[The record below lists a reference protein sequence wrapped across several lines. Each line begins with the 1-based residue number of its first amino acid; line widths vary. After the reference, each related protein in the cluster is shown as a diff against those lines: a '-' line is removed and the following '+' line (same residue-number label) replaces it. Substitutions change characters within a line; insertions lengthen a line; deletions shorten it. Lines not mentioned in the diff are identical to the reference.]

1 MGEWITVADALK
13 AYKITKPTLY
23 KYIGLGKIHTELVR
37 NKLFIDRSWLKEYIS
52 NRKKY
57 WWKPVDNYMKW
68 LFEEKETGT
77 NETVQD
83 KEKTETISD
92 ESNSQNRLATV
103 ALWWLWKM
111 SNDTI
116 EHYRLMIKEKDIS
129 LENKNKTIT
138 ILGSIVWLLIWFIA
152 LLSLFIYLFIPWV
165 LFKR

>member
-1 MGEWITVADALK
+1 
-13 AYKITKPTLY
+13 
-23 KYIGLGKIHTELVR
+23 
-37 NKLFIDRSWLKEYIS
+37 
-52 NRKKY
+52 
-57 WWKPVDNYMKW
+57 MKW
-68 LFEEKETGT
+68 LFEPKETWT
-77 NETVQD
+77 NGTVQD